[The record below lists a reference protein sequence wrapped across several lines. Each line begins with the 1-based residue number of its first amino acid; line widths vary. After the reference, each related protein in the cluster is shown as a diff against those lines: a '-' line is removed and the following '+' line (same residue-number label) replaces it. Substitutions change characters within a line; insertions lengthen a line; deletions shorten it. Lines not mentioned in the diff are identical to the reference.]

1 MKSKLFFALALSVL
15 AANSFATDG
24 FDRTGSAAA
33 IDRYNLTDAA
43 TVATDGHDHTDPTT
57 VAADGND
64 RTGSARTD

>member
-15 AANSFATDG
+15 AANSFAADG

>member
-15 AANSFATDG
+15 ATNSFAADG

-43 TVATDGHDHTDPTT
+43 TVATDAHDHTDPTT

>member
-1 MKSKLFFALALSVL
+1 MKSKLFFALALSIL
-15 AANSFATDG
+15 AANSFAADG

-33 IDRYNLTDAA
+33 TDRYNPTDAA
-43 TVATDGHDHTDPTT
+43 TVATDDHNHTDPTT